1 MKRHPALIPLS
12 HDHHHGLVQARRLRR
27 AAERP
32 AAEQRDAAALFL
44 QFFASDTRPHF
55 RDEEEQLFPLLAGAE
70 ASATK
75 LVVQALL
82 EHQRLHALVQ
92 ALESE
97 LAGGAAPAAQMQE
110 LAEALEGISASR
122 NGRSSRSSRSLR
134 PAALRRLQEASATR
148 AAADLNAREGTGPL
162 WGAETEDLNATLL
175 AWPPG
180 DGPSEHVNEE
190 RDVLLVVMA
199 GSATVT
205 VDGEARTIDEGQAM
219 TIEKGSSR
227 RIVAGSE
234 GVRYLSAHTRRPPL
248 QISRAVSSRHD
259 RHDHPLTHRWRE
271 LGPMSFSRE
280 RGRN

>member
-1 MKRHPALIPLS
+1 M
-12 HDHHHGLVQARRLRR
+12 
-27 AAERP
+27 
-32 AAEQRDAAALFL
+32 FL

-110 LAEALEGISASR
+110 LAEALEGHIRFEERTLFPLIEKLA
-122 NGRSSRSSRSLR
+122 
-134 PAALRRLQEASATR
+134 PEAALRRLQEASATR

-248 QISRAVSSRHD
+248 QISRAVSSRA
-259 RHDHPLTHRWRE
+259 
-271 LGPMSFSRE
+271 
-280 RGRN
+280 